1 MNKSQTNLDILRHS
15 TSHVLA
21 SAVLQMF
28 PEAKFAIGPAIENGF
43 YYDFDLPRTLIPEDL
58 EILEE
63 KMRAIIKANHPFER
77 AEISPEEAMK
87 KFKKLKQAYKVELI
101 KELHLSFLETKSPI
115 GDLVSKKVTVY
126 KIGSFVDLCSGPHL
140 DSTGEIPFDAF
151 KLTKISGAYWRG
163 NEKNKM
169 LQRIYGVAFE
179 TKKELNEYLHMLEE
193 AEKRDHKKLG
203 KELDLF
209 CFSDLVGPGLPLF
222 TPKGTTI
229 IEELKKE
236 VEKICRHYGFEKV
249 SAPALARIE
258 LFETSGHAKKFGDEL
273 FHVTSDKKHNFVLKP
288 VQCPHHTQLYASK
301 TRSYKDLPIRYM
313 ESDKMYRAEKTGEV
327 GGLSRVYAIT
337 VEDGHS
343 FCRVDQ
349 VKNEIKNMVNI
360 IKDLYSSIGLWDNHW
375 VSLSVR
381 DYDHPEKY
389 IGESSDLDTCEKM
402 LQEISDE
409 MGLDAKKQEG
419 EAALYGPKLDFMF
432 KDAIG
437 KEIQIPTVQVDF
449 ATPKR
454 FGLEY
459 INEKG
464 EKVPPVMVHRA
475 ILGSYERFLVLLIEH
490 YAGAFPTWL
499 SPVQVEIIPV
509 SEKFNPYAEKI
520 NNQLSASNIRV
531 KISKESA
538 TLGKRIRE
546 AEKQKIPYMLV
557 VGEKEE
563 TNNSVAVRSRKEKEP
578 ADAKAMAGKQEVM
591 RVEKFIEKILE
602 EIKKKS

>member
-1 MNKSQTNLDILRHS
+1 MSNKKTPPNNLDILRHS
-15 TSHVLA
+15 TSHVMA
-21 SAVLQMF
+21 AAVLQMF
-28 PEAKFAIGPAIENGF
+28 PEAKFAIGPSIENGF

-63 KMRAIIKANHPFER
+63 KMRAIIKANYPFER
-77 AEISPEEAMK
+77 AEISIAEALK
-87 KFKKLKQAYKVELI
+87 DFKKLGQDYKLELI
-101 KELHLSFLETKSPI
+101 DEL
-115 GDLVSKKVTVY
+115 SKKGEEKVSVY
-126 KIGSFVDLCSGPHL
+126 KSGHFVDLCSGPHL
-140 DSTGEIPFDAF
+140 DSTGEIPVDAI

-163 NEKNKM
+163 DEKNKM
-169 LQRIYGVAFE
+169 LQRIYGVAFAS
-179 TKKELNEYLHMLEE
+179 KNDLKEYLHMLEE
-193 AEKRDHKKLG
+193 AEKRDHRKLG

-222 TPKGTTI
+222 TPKGTTLI
-229 IEELKKE
+229 DTLKKE
-236 VEKICRHYGFEKV
+236 VESICRKYGFEKV
-249 SAPALARIE
+249 SAPSLAKPE
-258 LFETSGHAKKFGDEL
+258 LFEISGHAKKFGDEL
-273 FHVTSDKKHNFVLKP
+273 FHVTSGKKHEFVLKP
-288 VQCPHHTQLYASK
+288 VQCPHQTQIYASK
-301 TRSYKDLPIRYM
+301 TRSYRDLPIRYM
-313 ESDKMYRAEKTGEV
+313 ESDKQYRAEKTGEV

-349 VKNEIKNMVNI
+349 VKDEIKNMVNI
-360 IKDLYSSIGLWDNHW
+360 IKDLYGSIGLWDNHW

-381 DYDHPEKY
+381 DYAHPEKY
-389 IGESSDLDTCEKM
+389 IGETSDWDTCEKM

-464 EKVPPVMVHRA
+464 EKIPPVMVHRA

-490 YAGAFPTWL
+490 FAGAFPLWL
-499 SPVQVEIIPV
+499 SPVQVAILPV
-509 SEKFNPYAEKI
+509 SEKFEKYAKDVETQFI
-520 NNQLSASNIRV
+520 ASGIRV
-531 KISKESA
+531 ELHNQSES
-538 TLGKRIRE
+538 LGKRIRE

-563 TNNSVAVRSRKEKEP
+563 ADNSVAVRSRGTKE
-578 ADAKAMAGKQEVM
+578 QEVM
-591 RVEKFIEKILE
+591 EVEKFIEKIVV
-602 EIKKKS
+602 EIKEKK

>member
-1 MNKSQTNLDILRHS
+1 MPKKSQTNLDILRHS

-63 KMRAIIKANHPFER
+63 KMKAIIKANHPFEK
-77 AEISPEEAMK
+77 AEISIEEALK
-87 KFKKLKQAYKVELI
+87 DFKKAKQPYKVELI
-101 KELHLSFLETKSPI
+101 KDLEKKSASSA
-115 GDLVSKKVTVY
+115 DKMVSVY
-126 KIGSFVDLCSGPHL
+126 KSGNFIDLCSGPHL

-163 NEKNKM
+163 DEKNKM

-179 TKKELNEYLHMLEE
+179 TKKELDEYLHMLEE
-193 AEKRDHKKLG
+193 AEKRDHRKLG

-249 SAPALARIE
+249 SAPALAKIE

-389 IGESSDLDTCEKM
+389 IGESSDWDICEKM

-409 MGLDAKKQEG
+409 IKLDAQKREG

-432 KDAIG
+432 KDATG
-437 KEIQIPTVQVDF
+437 REIQIPTVQIDF

-490 YAGAFPTWL
+490 FAGAFPLWL
-499 SPVQVEIIPV
+499 SPVQVAILPV
-509 SEKFNPYAEKI
+509 SEKFNSYAQKI
-520 NNQLSASNIRV
+520 YSQLLENNIRV
-531 KISKESA
+531 EISDESES
-538 TLGKRIRE
+538 LGKRIRE

-563 TNNSVAVRSRKEKEP
+563 ADNSVAVRSRKEKEP

-591 RVEKFIEKILE
+591 KVEKFIEKVIA
-602 EIKKKS
+602 EIK